1 MRRQRLRNAIAT
13 ARLASFCPIICASNS
28 ETISR
33 GVIDINYPLYNENV
47 GEMLLLTWITISY
60 LYMKFDFHT
69 YMSKFIL
76 LQ

>member
-47 GEMLLLTWITISY
+47 GEMLLLT
-60 LYMKFDFHT
+60 
-69 YMSKFIL
+69 
-76 LQ
+76 